1 MKHLLYN
8 NKPGNKNFGKDER
21 TNWKQIKFEWNPHDT
36 FLNQIGSTNTFA
48 QYNYCFFVE
57 NTVFCFQ
64 VAPQVNLNQNF
75 FLKMLVPYRATS
87 STKRWHLGHRN
98 FMYRNISVFWKPFLS
113 NLWRTTDAHWTQTQK
128 YTNSFETYQRIWG
141 AHHLTN
147 PLYEQFWSVLW
158 CKLFVFESTKCWQE

>member
-1 MKHLLYN
+1 MKSAWYFLKPNWIHKHVCTIQLLLFCRKYR
-8 NKPGNKNFGKDER
+8 F
-21 TNWKQIKFEWNPHDT
+21 
-36 FLNQIGSTNTFA
+36 
-48 QYNYCFFVE
+48 
-57 NTVFCFQ
+57 FCFQ
-64 VAPQVNLNQNF
+64 VAPQVNLNQNLF
-75 FLKMLVPYRATS
+75 FWKCSCLIERRPLLKGGILAIE
-87 STKRWHLGHRN
+87 N